1 MWDVL
6 LVGARFLQF
15 AGASVLLGASLFRL
29 YGIDPAALPWLR
41 RLLVVSALVT
51 IAGTILWVMA
61 EAVLFSGDP
70 ADGTDPA
77 TVWLVFSGTRF
88 GRACLL
94 RIGLLVVAIVTLV
107 PASQR
112 RSLQVIQVVLA
123 AAIVATFAWTGH
135 GAATAGAPGLL
146 HRFGDV
152 LHMWAA
158 GAWIGALVPLAVLVV
173 VAHRSRSPG
182 DAAAASY
189 GLDRFSALGTAVIAT
204 LVITGIINSWF
215 LVGAS
220 HWRSLSQ
227 TPYGTLL
234 LVKLGLSGIML
245 LLGVINRFWLAPG
258 LRAGLDGTSAGSLLS
273 LRSLRTSLLTEAGLA
288 VLVLLAVGILGT
300 LPPPGAG
307 E

>member
-29 YGIDPAALPWLR
+29 YGIDPAAPPWLR

-107 PASQR
+107 PASQG

-123 AAIVATFAWTGH
+123 AAIVATSAWTGH

-146 HRFGDV
+146 HRVGDV

-173 VAHRSRSPG
+173 DAHRSRSPG

-220 HWRSLSQ
+220 HWLVPHQ
-227 TPYGTLL
+227 TSYGTMLL
-234 LVKLGLSGIML
+234 IKLGLFGFML
-245 LLGVINRFWLAPG
+245 LLGTINRLWLAPG
-258 LRAGLDGTSAGSLLS
+258 LRASLDSSGARTVVP
-273 LRSLRTSLLTEAGLA
+273 LRSLRTSLLTEAVLA
-288 VLVLLAVGILGT
+288 MLVLLAVGVLGT